1 MEIWKSIQDYEG
13 LYEISN
19 CGRVKSLSKKIG
31 NGKSYFSKEKILKNI
46 YDKRGYV
53 VCTLSIC
60 KKFKTKKVHRLVAI
74 AFIPNPEN
82 KPQINHKNGI
92 KDDNRIENLEWCSSS
107 ENNIHKFQ
115 ILKVPKPTWMKGRS
129 GVLSP
134 KARPI
139 TQYGLDLAF
148 IKDWI
153 SATDAERVLGFSHD
167 NIRACCAGRSKTA
180 NGFIW
185 KYKTAIQ

>member
-1 MEIWKSIQDYEG
+1 MEMWKPIQGYEG

-19 CGRVKSLSKKIG
+19 YGRIKSLSKKIG
-31 NGKSYFSKEKILKNI
+31 NGKFYFSKEKILKPH

-53 VCTLSIC
+53 VCSLSKQ
-60 KKFKTKKVHRLVAI
+60 KKYKTKKVHRLVAF
-74 AFIPNPEN
+74 AFIQNLGN
-82 KPQINHKNGI
+82 KPQVNHINGI
-92 KDDNRIENLEWCSSS
+92 KSDNRVENLEWCSSS

-115 ILKVPKPTWMKGRS
+115 VLKVPKPKWMKGRS
-129 GVLSP
+129 GILSP
-134 KARPI
+134 ASRPI
-139 TQYGLDLAF
+139 VQYNLNLEY

-180 NGFIW
+180 FGFIW
-185 KYKTAIQ
+185 KYKNTSQ